1 LRASCIEAIGCI
13 LESVRERPEVMQADA
28 REVAKYLVELF
39 ISKRLDEADPQ
50 VLVIQNTF
58 S

>member
-1 LRASCIEAIGCI
+1 
-13 LESVRERPEVMQADA
+13 MQADA